1 MVFDRLQNGMRP
13 GGAKACPT
21 ESIKFGYLDEL
32 QAVADKRLATLSQG
46 GYKQAQLYG
55 RDATVYGGLHPFFLL
70 MNTPE
75 TYGLPSQGDATLP
88 SRNNVPGYL
97 GGAGTAIAGL
107 VAGVVAVPRARIS

>member
-32 QAVADKRLATLSQG
+32 QADADKRLATLSQG

-55 RDATVYGGLHPFFLL
+55 PDATVYRGVKAFFLL
-70 MNTPE
+70 WETPE
-75 TYGLPSQGDATLP
+75 AMGLPTPRNAHLP
-88 SRNNVPGYL
+88 RRKQRPGKPRGGLSTVSRHLAVR
-97 GGAGTAIAGL
+97 
-107 VAGVVAVPRARIS
+107 VAF

>member
-1 MVFDRLQNGMRP
+1 MQP
-13 GGAKACPT
+13 ACAKACTT

-55 RDATVYGGLHPFFLL
+55 RDATVYGGLNAFFLL

-75 TYGLPSQGDATLP
+75 TYGLPSQGKATLP
-88 SRNNVPGYL
+88 NRNNVPGDL
-97 GGAGTAIAGL
+97 GGAGTAIARR
-107 VAGVVAVPRARIS
+107 VPGGPGFPTSR

>member
-1 MVFDRLQNGMRP
+1 MQP
-13 GGAKACPT
+13 ACAKACTT

-55 RDATVYGGLHPFFLL
+55 RDATVYGGLNAFFLL

-75 TYGLPSQGDATLP
+75 TYGLPSQGNATLP
-88 SRNNVPGYL
+88 SPNNVPGYP
-97 GGAGTAIAGL
+97 GGAGTPISRPG
-107 VAGVVAVPRARIS
+107 AGVLPFPRPPIGGSDK